1 MYLAVW
7 AFCDGWTT
15 FLDDRKVVDCSGT
28 CTYITRRFD
37 QDVSSQASARPPSAA
52 ANPLRRHRQHRRT
65 HSPLM
70 SPTAFSS
77 ASIDLE
83 AQVAFPAPTRV
94 MPDSSRTAPVAPV
107 NPTDELFGYTFSSSP
122 RTRDSRHDSVRMS
135 ISDVPPPYV
144 EESDVPAYTLHAPEP
159 MTLAMYL
166 FKFGFC
172 TFSPLPLHKMTKTH
186 LYFYKL

>member
-1 MYLAVW
+1 
-7 AFCDGWTT
+7 
-15 FLDDRKVVDCSGT
+15 
-28 CTYITRRFD
+28 
-37 QDVSSQASARPPSAA
+37 
-52 ANPLRRHRQHRRT
+52 
-65 HSPLM
+65 M

-83 AQVAFPAPTRV
+83 AQVALPAPTRV
-94 MPDSSRTAPVAPV
+94 MPDSSRTAPVAPI

-166 FKFGFC
+166 FKFGFL
-172 TFSPLPLHKMTKTH
+172 FPPFWIFGALILLSPLREPPTSSADAPAWMPEKTEAERQQIIAEIRTVEVKWAKRC
-186 LYFYKL
+186 LWAILVLIIVSAVAAVSAWAVMRSS